1 MTAGPFVTANKGY
14 ELFYFVVVFLEVAA
28 GSAFPD
34 CLVESEASFIL
45 AVHADEEIGLG
56 DDIVDVL
63 GVVLDGFV
71 PIHEGG
77 IEKSVF
83 GFEQRS

>member
-1 MTAGPFVTANKGY
+1 MSPFQGY
-14 ELFYFVVVFLEVAA
+14 ELFYFVVVFLEMAA

-34 CLVESEASFIL
+34 SLVESEASFIL

-56 DDIVDVL
+56 DDLVDVL

-77 IEKSVF
+77 IEESVLSL
-83 GFEQRS
+83 EHCP